1 MATTYYS
8 EEHEWITIEG
18 NTGTV
23 GITDFAQEQLGDIVF
38 AEVTK
43 ANEEVTKD
51 EEVAVVERPRRDEAA
66 PEPRPQEL
74 VLDRALQRAQA
85 VGGAR
90 ALSPQLAAVRAVVG
104 AHDVLVQD
112 AIVVR
117 HRLIRGLRRDRG
129 LPLAEELELLQ
140 P

>member
-51 EEVAVVERPRRDEAA
+51 EEVAVVESVKAASDIFSPVSGLISEVNVLLEDTPETINSDPLENGWIFKITITNPDE
-66 PEPRPQEL
+66 
-74 VLDRALQRAQA
+74 LDDLMDLDSYNKF
-85 VGGAR
+85 VE
-90 ALSPQLAAVRAVVG
+90 SSK
-104 AHDVLVQD
+104 
-112 AIVVR
+112 
-117 HRLIRGLRRDRG
+117 
-129 LPLAEELELLQ
+129 
-140 P
+140 

>member
-51 EEVAVVERPRRDEAA
+51 EEVAVVESVKAASDIFSPVSGLISEVNVLLEDA
-66 PEPRPQEL
+66 PETINSDPLENGWIFKITITNPNEL
-74 VLDRALQRAQA
+74 DDLMDLDSYNTVSYTHLT
-85 VGGAR
+85 
-90 ALSPQLAAVRAVVG
+90 
-104 AHDVLVQD
+104 
-112 AIVVR
+112 
-117 HRLIRGLRRDRG
+117 
-129 LPLAEELELLQ
+129 LPTIYSV
-140 P
+140 

>member
-51 EEVAVVERPRRDEAA
+51 EEVAVVESVKAASDIFSPVSGLISEVNVLLEDA
-66 PEPRPQEL
+66 PETINSDPLENGWIFKITITNPNEL
-74 VLDRALQRAQA
+74 DDLMDLDSYNQF
-85 VGGAR
+85 VE
-90 ALSPQLAAVRAVVG
+90 S
-104 AHDVLVQD
+104 
-112 AIVVR
+112 IK
-117 HRLIRGLRRDRG
+117 
-129 LPLAEELELLQ
+129 
-140 P
+140 

>member
-51 EEVAVVERPRRDEAA
+51 EEVAVVESVKAASDIFSPVSGLISEVNVLLEDTPETINSDPLENGWIFKITITNPDE
-66 PEPRPQEL
+66 
-74 VLDRALQRAQA
+74 LDDLMDLDSYNRF
-85 VGGAR
+85 VE
-90 ALSPQLAAVRAVVG
+90 S
-104 AHDVLVQD
+104 
-112 AIVVR
+112 IK
-117 HRLIRGLRRDRG
+117 
-129 LPLAEELELLQ
+129 
-140 P
+140 

>member
-43 ANEEVTKD
+43 ANEEVTKH
-51 EEVAVVERPRRDEAA
+51 EEVAVVESVKAASDIFSPVSGLISEVNVLLEDA
-66 PEPRPQEL
+66 PETIKSDPLENGWIFKITITNPNEL
-74 VLDRALQRAQA
+74 DDLMDLDSYNKF
-85 VGGAR
+85 VE
-90 ALSPQLAAVRAVVG
+90 S
-104 AHDVLVQD
+104 
-112 AIVVR
+112 IK
-117 HRLIRGLRRDRG
+117 
-129 LPLAEELELLQ
+129 
-140 P
+140 

>member
-51 EEVAVVERPRRDEAA
+51 EEVAVVESVKAASDIFSPVSGLISEVNVLLEDA
-66 PEPRPQEL
+66 PETINSDPLDNGWIYKITITNPDEL
-74 VLDRALQRAQA
+74 DDLMDLDSYNKF
-85 VGGAR
+85 VE
-90 ALSPQLAAVRAVVG
+90 S
-104 AHDVLVQD
+104 
-112 AIVVR
+112 IK
-117 HRLIRGLRRDRG
+117 
-129 LPLAEELELLQ
+129 
-140 P
+140 

>member
-51 EEVAVVERPRRDEAA
+51 EEVAVVESVKAASDIFSPVSGLISEVNVLLEDTPETINSDPLENGWIFKITITNPDE
-66 PEPRPQEL
+66 
-74 VLDRALQRAQA
+74 LDDLMDLDSYNKF
-85 VGGAR
+85 VE
-90 ALSPQLAAVRAVVG
+90 S
-104 AHDVLVQD
+104 
-112 AIVVR
+112 IN
-117 HRLIRGLRRDRG
+117 
-129 LPLAEELELLQ
+129 
-140 P
+140 

>member
-8 EEHEWITIEG
+8 EEQEWITIEG

-51 EEVAVVERPRRDEAA
+51 EEVAVVESVKAASDIFSPVSGLISEVNVLLEDA
-66 PEPRPQEL
+66 PETINSDPLENGWIFKITITNPNEL
-74 VLDRALQRAQA
+74 DDLMDLDSYNKF
-85 VGGAR
+85 VE
-90 ALSPQLAAVRAVVG
+90 S
-104 AHDVLVQD
+104 
-112 AIVVR
+112 IK
-117 HRLIRGLRRDRG
+117 
-129 LPLAEELELLQ
+129 
-140 P
+140 

>member
-51 EEVAVVERPRRDEAA
+51 EEVAVVESVKAASDIFSPVSGLISEVNVLLEDA
-66 PEPRPQEL
+66 PETINSDPLENGWIFKITVTNPDEL
-74 VLDRALQRAQA
+74 DDLMDLDSYNKF
-85 VGGAR
+85 VE
-90 ALSPQLAAVRAVVG
+90 S
-104 AHDVLVQD
+104 
-112 AIVVR
+112 IK
-117 HRLIRGLRRDRG
+117 
-129 LPLAEELELLQ
+129 
-140 P
+140 

>member
-43 ANEEVTKD
+43 ANEEVTKH
-51 EEVAVVERPRRDEAA
+51 EEVAVVESVKAA
-66 PEPRPQEL
+66 SDIFSPVSGLISEVNVLLEDTPETINSDPLENGWIFKITITNPNEL
-74 VLDRALQRAQA
+74 NDLMDLDSYNKF
-85 VGGAR
+85 VE
-90 ALSPQLAAVRAVVG
+90 S
-104 AHDVLVQD
+104 
-112 AIVVR
+112 IK
-117 HRLIRGLRRDRG
+117 
-129 LPLAEELELLQ
+129 
-140 P
+140 

>member
-43 ANEEVTKD
+43 VNEEVTKD
-51 EEVAVVERPRRDEAA
+51 EEVAVVESVKAASDIFSPVSGLISEVNVLLEDA
-66 PEPRPQEL
+66 PETINSDPLENGWIFKITITNPNEL
-74 VLDRALQRAQA
+74 DDLMNLDSYNKF
-85 VGGAR
+85 VE
-90 ALSPQLAAVRAVVG
+90 S
-104 AHDVLVQD
+104 
-112 AIVVR
+112 IK
-117 HRLIRGLRRDRG
+117 
-129 LPLAEELELLQ
+129 
-140 P
+140 